1 MRHDE
6 AAVQSIVGDEF
17 RQRLPDS
24 SENEVVQLDD
34 REHSLDCVISP
45 DPYRHLAFNR
55 QACKVLE
62 VKRVETVPHL
72 AFEKAAADRS
82 FHAELLHGPR
92 SRAANFITNKTIPGS
107 DTESSNDVL
116 QLIRTSDIQDKTR
129 V

>member
-1 MRHDE
+1 MIGNRRTKCRPISYHKPKLLPLH
-6 AAVQSIVGDEF
+6 QTGVG
-17 RQRLPDS
+17 P
-24 SENEVVQLDD
+24 
-34 REHSLDCVISP
+34 
-45 DPYRHLAFNR
+45 
-55 QACKVLE
+55 VLE